1 VPCANARQ
9 VDEKK
14 FFANMALDTGG
25 NLIDL
30 AAESKVFNF

>member
-14 FFANMALDTGG
+14 FFPNMALDTGG
-25 NLIDL
+25 NLIDM
-30 AAESKVFNF
+30 AAESKIFNF